1 MSHYWVFGL
10 VAFVAALCWAVGQAL
25 LSFYFGKLASRDQQ
39 HAQEGRN
46 QELLRFR
53 IQALERLVLL
63 VERMRPEGLVHRLGS
78 EAQSTA
84 QQVVIMAQLRAEMEH
99 NLAQQI
105 YVSKHTWQ
113 LITQAR
119 DEVLGMIQQAGVQTP
134 VDAPAIAFSRQLL
147 LLQQQNGCAAIDQAL
162 EAIRNE
168 LQGLLSA

>member
-1 MSHYWVFGL
+1 MSYYWVFGL

-25 LSFYFGKLASRDQQ
+25 LSFYFRNLANRDQQ

-46 QELLRFR
+46 LELLRFR

-78 EAQSTA
+78 EAQSAA
-84 QQVVIMAQLRAEMEH
+84 QQLAVMAQLRAEMEH

-105 YVSKHTWQ
+105 YVSRHTWQ

-119 DEVLGMIQQAGVQTP
+119 DEVLGMVQQAGVQTP
-134 VDAPAIAFSRQLL
+134 VDAPAIIFSRQLL
-147 LLQQQNGCAAIDQAL
+147 LLQQQKGGLAIDKAL
-162 EAIRNE
+162 DALRNE
-168 LQGLLSA
+168 LQGLLNA